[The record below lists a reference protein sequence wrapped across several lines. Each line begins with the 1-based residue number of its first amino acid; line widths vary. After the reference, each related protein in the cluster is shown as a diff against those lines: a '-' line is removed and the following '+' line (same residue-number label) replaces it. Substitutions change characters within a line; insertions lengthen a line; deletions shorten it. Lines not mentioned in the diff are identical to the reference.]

1 MPDASGE
8 VRSTSALD
16 PAYRPTRR
24 AVWSYIAPVSIPPSR
39 ELRSLV
45 LSETANK
52 LGHDALGTRGRRL
65 IAGLVVGAA
74 VLGYAAGFA
83 GLGGLFGKPTV
94 EVLGLVAGLVS
105 TVALWALTTMKPGEH
120 LRLAGE
126 YEQLL
131 MATLSLAGRED
142 ENSARYK
149 QCQKDFQDLVRRA
162 RDVGISLTIGQTT
175 KYERMARAQLK
186 DEYGVDSAD
195 AELLNEH

>member
-1 MPDASGE
+1 MSSVFAE
-8 VRSTSALD
+8 VRITLAPD

-24 AVWSYIAPVSIPPSR
+24 AVQGYSAPVSIPPSR

-65 IAGLVVGAA
+65 IAGLVVVAM
-74 VLGYAAGFA
+74 VFGYAAGFT
-83 GLGGLFGKPTV
+83 GLGGLFGEPVV
-94 EVLGLVAGLVS
+94 EGLGLVAGIVS
-105 TVALWALTTMKPGEH
+105 TVALWALTSMKPGEH

-131 MATLSLAGRED
+131 MATLPLAGQED
-142 ENSARYK
+142 TARYER
-149 QCQKDFQDLVRRA
+149 CQRDFRELVRRS
-162 RDVGISLTIGQTT
+162 RDAGISLTNGQVT

-186 DEYGVDSAD
+186 VEYGVDSAD
-195 AELLNEH
+195 AELLNNV